1 MGEDWQVRRRV
12 QHLNWQQLWKAS
24 ERYAEG
30 EPAIPR
36 QAAPSWHLAIVTCM
50 DARIDPIAVFG
61 LHLGQAHVMRN
72 AGGRVSD
79 DVIRSLAVSQ
89 GALGTR
95 AVLVMMHTQC
105 GMLGL
110 DPASVTAP
118 RPGSEPMDF
127 LPLVSL
133 EEDLRAD
140 LAKIRDSAWIYPDT
154 AIAGCIFDVDT
165 GRVMPIATRT

>member
-1 MGEDWQVRRRV
+1 M
-12 QHLNWQQLWKAS
+12 NWHELWTAS

-30 EPAIPR
+30 KPALPHD
-36 QAAPSWHLAIVTCM
+36 AAPSWKLAIVTCM
-50 DARIDPIAVFG
+50 DARIDPVAVFG

-95 AVLVMMHTQC
+95 AVLVMMHTRC

-110 DPASVTAP
+110 DPVSLRAP
-118 RPGSEPMDF
+118 RPGAEPLDF

-133 EEDLRAD
+133 ESDLRAD
-140 LAKIRDSAWIYPDT
+140 LAKIRESAWIYPDT
-154 AIAGCIFDVDT
+154 ALAGCIFDVDT
-165 GRVMPIATRT
+165 GRVIPLASHG